1 MILLDKNTK
10 YKELLKREGIKNTK
24 HRTAILEILEESDSP
39 KTAEQLFISLKDK
52 TASIDMSTVYRTLDT
67 FSSKN
72 LVIKS
77 NRVDDGKALYELNHH
92 EHKHHL
98 LCVGCHKLISIEDC
112 PIGELQQILKQKI
125 DFDITGHKLEIY
137 GYCHDCKNFKIT
149 SPNQDEDLS

>member
-1 MILLDKNTK
+1 MIFLEQYSN
-10 YKELLKREGIKNTK
+10 YRELLKREGIKNTK

-67 FSSKN
+67 FTSKN

-112 PIGELQQILKQKI
+112 PIGELQQMLKRKI

-137 GYCHDCKNFKIT
+137 GYCHDCKNFKEPST
-149 SPNQDEDLS
+149 DGEDV